1 METSAYAKALNAV
14 MDINLD
20 LDEIGQR
27 LTIDASLNKAAVGGG
42 QMMAKTRAEPMD
54 G

>member
-1 METSAYAKALNAV
+1 MALNAV

-27 LTIDASLNKAAVGGG
+27 LTIGSSLNKAGAGGG
-42 QMMAKTRAEPMD
+42 QIVTK
-54 G
+54 